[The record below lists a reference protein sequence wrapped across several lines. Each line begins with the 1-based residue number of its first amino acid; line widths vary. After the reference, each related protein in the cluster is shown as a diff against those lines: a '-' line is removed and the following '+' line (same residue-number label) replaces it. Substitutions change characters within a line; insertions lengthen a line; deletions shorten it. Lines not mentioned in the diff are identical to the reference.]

1 MFLESPDP
9 AREQLRADIA
19 AATARY
25 EKANGKVKTLPLMRR
40 DGRCDD
46 YRLAPSSKSMAQ
58 AAARAKGRAAAKRAP
73 KPAPA
78 PKLAPAKP
86 APAAKPK
93 AKPAPAAK
101 PKAKPAPAPS
111 LYEQEMAEVSAT
123 RRKIQE
129 MIDIVEAIRPAA
141 ELHKEATPHD

>member
-9 AREQLRADIA
+9 AREQMRADIA

-25 EKANGKVKTLPLMRR
+25 EKANGRVKTLPLMRR

-46 YRLAPSSKSMAQ
+46 YRLAPSAKSRAQ

-78 PKLAPAKP
+78 PKQAPAKP
-86 APAAKPK
+86 TPAAKPR
-93 AKPAPAAK
+93 
-101 PKAKPAPAPS
+101 AKPAPAPS
-111 LYEQEMAEVSAT
+111 LYEQEMAEASAT

-129 MIDIVEAIRPAA
+129 LIDIVEAIRPAA
-141 ELHKEATPHD
+141 EPHKEATPHD

>member
-9 AREQLRADIA
+9 AREQMRADIA

-25 EKANGKVKTLPLMRR
+25 EKANGRVKTLPLMRR

-46 YRLAPSSKSMAQ
+46 YRLAPSSKSRAQ

-78 PKLAPAKP
+78 PKQAPAKP
-86 APAAKPK
+86 TPAAKPK
-93 AKPAPAAK
+93 AKPAPK
-101 PKAKPAPAPS
+101 QPAPAPS
-111 LYEQEMAEVSAT
+111 LYEQEMAEAAAT

-129 MIDIVEAIRPAA
+129 LIDIVEAIRPAA